1 MKISKEFRVG
11 VIALGS
17 MVILYFGFNFLKGS
31 DFLSSTNYYYAT
43 YPDIGGLTIS
53 NPVKINGYVVGRVKE
68 IDLMAEKANQIRIK
82 MEIDDELAVTEGT
95 KALLKDDGL
104 LGSKMVELQIG
115 KSNKTLESGAELA
128 SALEENMVAELQ
140 SYIPELKEQLD
151 TTLFQLNA
159 LLKDFNGV
167 GGKVGNLLDTYNSV
181 GVGLKGTLDDNRQGL
196 TATVGNL
203 RSLSASLSKM
213 GKEFE
218 PVVGKM
224 NAFADS
230 LSTLELKQTVAN
242 ANQSIAQLQGVL
254 KKVDDGEGTL
264 GALVNDDSLYNNLN
278 ALSIDLDKLLIDLR
292 KNPKRYVK
300 ISVF

>member
-1 MKISKEFRVG
+1 
-11 VIALGS
+11 
-17 MVILYFGFNFLKGS
+17 
-31 DFLSSTNYYYAT
+31 FLSSTNYYYAT

-82 MEIDDELAVTEGT
+82 MEIDDELAITEGT

-115 KSNKTLESGAELA
+115 KSSKTLESGAELA

-151 TTLFQLNA
+151 TTLFQLNV

-203 RSLSASLSKM
+203 RALSVSLSKM

-278 ALSIDLDKLLIDLR
+278 TLSIDLDKLLIDLR